1 MGGFP
6 LRVLLSLFWPWS
18 SYKVVCKINKS
29 ANLHPSQVVYK
40 SNSIPRRHSD
50 IGSSASRVNR
60 VLEDDDRAFKSYP
73 FFHQEI
79 IKKHKGFA

>member
-60 VLEDDDRAFKSYP
+60 VLEDDDRAFKSYS
-73 FFHQEI
+73 FFSPRNN
-79 IKKHKGFA
+79 KKA

>member
-18 SYKVVCKINKS
+18 SYKVNKS

-60 VLEDDDRAFKSYP
+60 VLEDDDRAFKSYS